1 VDAVADADLVDLVE
15 MEVRDLLKAYG
26 FDGDKAPVIRGSAL
40 AAMEG
45 RDPELGQKQIE
56 NLLAALDSYGPCSWC
71 V

>member
-1 VDAVADADLVDLVE
+1 

-26 FDGDKAPVIRGSAL
+26 FDGDKVPVIRGSAL

-56 NLLAALDSYGPCSWC
+56 NLLAALDA
-71 V
+71 